1 MKGYNFK
8 PKASEDKRIV
18 KFLDMQDN
26 FADVFRY
33 LIEKEIAENGVRDLS
48 LYIPRK
54 RSIDNM
60 RLQMGIDP
68 SKFEVMESEILETE
82 SIIQKP
88 STRIVKRDVS
98 NTPNVTSID
107 VENLKSKESQVK
119 INEPETIKVEINNAK
134 NNIDKVEQ
142 LKGQI
147 TVDDVIHTYN
157 NAAIKKEIV
166 VDNNIDDEMEEE
178 IPECYF

>member
-1 MKGYNFK
+1 M
-8 PKASEDKRIV
+8 
-18 KFLDMQDN
+18 
-26 FADVFRY
+26 
-33 LIEKEIAENGVRDLS
+33 
-48 LYIPRK
+48 
-54 RSIDNM
+54 
-60 RLQMGIDP
+60 
-68 SKFEVMESEILETE
+68 SKL
-82 SIIQKP
+82 
-88 STRIVKRDVS
+88 
-98 NTPNVTSID
+98 
-107 VENLKSKESQVK
+107 K

>member
-1 MKGYNFK
+1 MRGYNFK

-48 LYIPRK
+48 LHIPRK
-54 RSIDNM
+54 RNIDNM

-68 SKFEVMESEILETE
+68 SKFEAMENEILEAE
-82 SIIQKP
+82 NIIEKP
-88 STRIVKRDVS
+88 STRVIKRDVS
-98 NTPNVTSID
+98 NTPNVTNID
-107 VENLKSKESQVK
+107 VENLNVKESQVK
-119 INEPETIKVEINNAK
+119 VSDSEPIKVDISNTK
-134 NNIDKVEQ
+134 NNIDKVEP
-142 LKGQI
+142 LEGQI
-147 TVDDVIHTYN
+147 TVEDVIPTYN
-157 NAAIKKEIV
+157 NAEIKKEIV
-166 VDNNIDDEMEEE
+166 VDNIIDDEMEEE